1 MNSNIILIG
10 MPGSGKSTCGVVSAK
25 MLLKN
30 FYDTDLLI
38 QNLEGK
44 SLQEIIDKN
53 GVEYFAKAEERAILS
68 LDIKG
73 TVIATGGSVVYS
85 DKAMEHLKSLGK
97 IIYLHLSY
105 EDMCKRISNLETRG
119 IVLQNGETLEDMYNE
134 RLPLYNKCC
143 HRRIGCFVAVQP
155 LVKAASA
162 RSAFIV
168 ETNSAFAISS
178 AVLTAAVWVSA
189 FFTAPMPPFSQVP
202 SR

>member
-53 GVEYFAKAEERAILS
+53 GTLNIQGQNSPFLS
-68 LDIKG
+68 LC
-73 TVIATGGSVVYS
+73 
-85 DKAMEHLKSLGK
+85 K

-119 IVLQNGETLEDMYNE
+119 IVFQNSETLEDMYNE
-134 RLPLYNKCC
+134 RLPL
-143 HRRIGCFVAVQP
+143 
-155 LVKAASA
+155 
-162 RSAFIV
+162 
-168 ETNSAFAISS
+168 
-178 AVLTAAVWVSA
+178 
-189 FFTAPMPPFSQVP
+189 
-202 SR
+202 